1 MCSVISTRTFC
12 LWDLLILLNEQM
24 DLITIG
30 VIATVVVLAACVVI
44 FKLLSRETTFEEAY
58 GDNAI
63 KLLAN
68 QPVTEKTNKKDKH
81 KHKPKRKQSPKNETL
96 SNSVDDEIV
105 VEKAESSFCEPSEL
119 DKKVEMEAA
128 EVKKSED
135 DWIPSKQKG
144 KMEKKQKG
152 KSKSPSTKV
161 EVNMQ
166 MAAAEYDGKEILEGK
181 CVDKFEELEKDKE
194 EVVEKSVSATPTE
207 AVKAIV
213 RPVDEKVE
221 AVQHSA
227 KKTRKNVSP
236 KDLSVSR
243 VVERLKEIG
252 ELEPEYITYLQGSID
267 DAMAKENKLRFEI
280 KETKMEKNELEK
292 KLKQTT
298 AEFDNLRAETH
309 KIMKDKKEQNDRHVI
324 FEQTVRQ
331 KLVETV
337 QLKEESRKLSE
348 LLGQSNSKLAQ
359 AEQHFAQKISLINF
373 ELTKAREDSVKHK
386 NYADAMTAE
395 AMKAK
400 HDVEESMR
408 NMRINFE
415 GTLKTLQTELSKE
428 REQRIAQDKEYQM
441 TKNMMDQLMA
451 DVSNSQNQLKDAV
464 MSKSVYDDKIQAL
477 QNEINREKDHHMQV
491 MLNAENQLGEL
502 THELEKALVAYGN
515 LAQQQSSDS
524 AKCGEMTVLIKQLN
538 EEISHL
544 KTEAKSTT
552 AADELKNS
560 LDEVTKCLDE
570 QKARN
575 QDLRND
581 NYKLMDS
588 IKKMQL
594 DRSLLN
600 GGPKAEVTDPA
611 EVDKLTA
618 ENQTFKRT
626 LDSLKDQL
634 DKVSRVAEEVERE
647 KDAEIAKL
655 RLAAGV
661 Q

>member
-1 MCSVISTRTFC
+1 
-12 LWDLLILLNEQM
+12 M

-30 VIATVVVLAACVVI
+30 IVATVIVLAACFVI

-96 SNSVDDEIV
+96 SKSVDDEVV
-105 VEKAESSFCEPSEL
+105 VEKAESPFCEPSEL
-119 DKKVEMEAA
+119 DKKVEMEA

-135 DWIPSKQKG
+135 DWMPSKQKG
-144 KMEKKQKG
+144 KMEKQKQKG

-166 MAAAEYDGKEILEGK
+166 MAAAEDGMKEISEGK
-181 CVDKFEELEKDKE
+181 CVDKFEELEKVKE
-194 EVVEKSVSATPTE
+194 EVVEKGTSAVPTE
-207 AVKAIV
+207 AAKAIV

-227 KKTRKNVSP
+227 KKTRKH
-236 KDLSVSR
+236 DLSVPR

-252 ELEPEYITYLQGSID
+252 ELEPEYITYLQGSTD
-267 DAMAKENKLRFEI
+267 DVMAKENKLRSEI
-280 KETKMEKNELEK
+280 KEIKMEKNELEK

-298 AEFDNLRAETH
+298 AEFDNLRVETL
-309 KIMKDKKEQNDRHVI
+309 KIMKEKKEQNDRHVI

-337 QLKEESRKLSE
+337 QLKEESRKLSD

-359 AEQHFAQKISLINF
+359 AEQHFGQKIGLLNF
-373 ELTKAREDSVKHK
+373 ELTKAREDGVKHK

-428 REQRIAQDKEYQM
+428 REQRIVQDKEYQM

-491 MLNAENQLGEL
+491 MLNAQNQLGEL
-502 THELEKALVAYGN
+502 THELEKALVAYSN

-524 AKCGEMTVLIKQLN
+524 AKCGEMTARIKQLN

-560 LDEVTKCLDE
+560 LDELTKCLDE

-581 NYKLMDS
+581 NYKLMDN
-588 IKKMQL
+588 IKKMQS

-600 GGPKAEVTDPA
+600 GGPKAEVTDSVKIA
-611 EVDKLTA
+611 HSEQLDKLTA
-618 ENQTFKRT
+618 ENQNFKHA
-626 LDSLKDQL
+626 LDSVKNQL

-655 RLAAGV
+655 RLAAGD

>member
-1 MCSVISTRTFC
+1 
-12 LWDLLILLNEQM
+12 M

-30 VIATVVVLAACVVI
+30 IVATVIVLAACFVI

-96 SNSVDDEIV
+96 SKSVDDEVV
-105 VEKAESSFCEPSEL
+105 VEKAESPFCEPSEL
-119 DKKVEMEAA
+119 DKKVEMEA

-135 DWIPSKQKG
+135 DWMPSKQKG
-144 KMEKKQKG
+144 KMEKQKQKG

-166 MAAAEYDGKEILEGK
+166 MAAAENGVKEISEGK

-194 EVVEKSVSATPTE
+194 EVVEKGTSAVPTE
-207 AVKAIV
+207 AAKAIV

-227 KKTRKNVSP
+227 KKTKKNASL
-236 KDLSVSR
+236 KDLSVPR

-252 ELEPEYITYLQGSID
+252 ELEPEYITYLQGSTD
-267 DAMAKENKLRFEI
+267 DVMAKENKLRSEI
-280 KETKMEKNELEK
+280 KEIKMEKNELEK

-298 AEFDNLRAETH
+298 AEFDNLRVETL
-309 KIMKDKKEQNDRHVI
+309 KIMKEKKEQNDRHVI

-337 QLKEESRKLSE
+337 QLKEESRKLSD

-359 AEQHFAQKISLINF
+359 AEQHFGQKIGLLNF

-415 GTLKTLQTELSKE
+415 GTLKTLQTELNKE
-428 REQRIAQDKEYQM
+428 REQRIVQDKEYQM

-491 MLNAENQLGEL
+491 MLNAQNQLGEL
-502 THELEKALVAYGN
+502 THELEKALVAYSN

-524 AKCGEMTVLIKQLN
+524 AKCGEMTARIKQLN

-560 LDEVTKCLDE
+560 LDELTKCLDE

-581 NYKLMDS
+581 NYKLMDN
-588 IKKMQL
+588 IKKMQP

-600 GGPKAEVTDPA
+600 GGSKAEVTDSA
-611 EVDKLTA
+611 KIAHSEQLDKLTA
-618 ENQTFKRT
+618 ENQNFKHA
-626 LDSLKDQL
+626 LDSVKNQL

-655 RLAAGV
+655 RLAAGD